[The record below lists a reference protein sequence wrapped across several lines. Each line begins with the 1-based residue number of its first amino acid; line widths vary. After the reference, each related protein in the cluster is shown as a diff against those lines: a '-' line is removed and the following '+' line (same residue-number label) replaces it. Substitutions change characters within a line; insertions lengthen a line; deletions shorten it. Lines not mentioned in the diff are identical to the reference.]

1 MISECLCHP
10 DAARSL
16 GHMADLRAGT
26 DAVRVEVEFKE
37 IPYFIVKRAR
47 LRTPEMMT
55 SSVDLNRIHLVG
67 VTDAG
72 LVFVD
77 DLSPAAGTR
86 VFVPWTNVLSI
97 SISPEPR
104 GNA

>member
-1 MISECLCHP
+1 
-10 DAARSL
+10 
-16 GHMADLRAGT
+16 
-26 DAVRVEVEFKE
+26 
-37 IPYFIVKRAR
+37 
-47 LRTPEMMT
+47 
-55 SSVDLNRIHLVG
+55 VDLNRIHLVG